1 MTRWRTCAGIHCPI
15 GLYEKHDGEIVRLTE
30 AINRSPTAGEM
41 AQAAH
46 DLRQRAFVLLDCR
59 AYDDN
64 NLNCRMCRDLS
75 AWREKTAAVVE
86 QMTASPP

>member
-46 DLRQRAFVLLDCR
+46 DLRQRASVLLDCR

-64 NLNCRMCRDLS
+64 DPNCRMCRDISSL
-75 AWREKTAAVVE
+75 REKTASVVG
-86 QMTASPP
+86 QMTTLPP

>member
-1 MTRWRTCAGIHCPI
+1 
-15 GLYEKHDGEIVRLTE
+15 
-30 AINRSPTAGEM
+30 M

-46 DLRQRAFVLLDCR
+46 DLRQRASVLLDCR

>member
-41 AQAAH
+41 A
-46 DLRQRAFVLLDCR
+46 
-59 AYDDN
+59 
-64 NLNCRMCRDLS
+64 
-75 AWREKTAAVVE
+75 
-86 QMTASPP
+86 